1 MNDRDQGIAATR
13 VATPVGALSRAR
25 FTTRLGRTLEFTTLG
40 YGSGPLGNFQR
51 PFSESE
57 CLETVN
63 AAWNAG
69 IRYFDTAPFYGLG
82 LSERRVGR
90 VLAQKRRDDFV
101 VSSKVGR
108 LLEPSADGRDAEP
121 LFVATPPVRPV
132 FDYSYDGVM
141 RSFEATL
148 ARTGLSRID
157 ILYVHDVDALVHG
170 GRAESEARIV
180 ELMERGG
187 WRAVDALRS
196 AGVVSAIGAGVN
208 EWQPCVR
215 LLELA
220 DPDLFLLAGRYTLL
234 EHSPNETLFP
244 KCLERGARVVVG
256 GPYNSGVLAGRG
268 TYNYGPI
275 PDSVRAHVRA
285 LERVCDA
292 HGVEMRAAALQF
304 VVAHP
309 AVVSVI
315 PGAVSRAE
323 VQGNVAAMHAPIPN
337 ALWEALKAEGLL
349 ARDVPTPV
357 RPAAERGSIAT
368 A

>member
-1 MNDRDQGIAATR
+1 M
-13 VATPVGALSRAR
+13 S
-25 FTTRLGRTLEFTTLG
+25 FTTRLGRTLDFTALG

-51 PFSESE
+51 AFSERE

-90 VLAQKRRDDFV
+90 VLAQKPRDDFI

-108 LLEPSADGRDAEP
+108 LLEPCAEGEQGET

-132 FDYSYDGVM
+132 FDYSYGGVM

-157 ILYVHDVDALVHG
+157 ILYVHDLDALVHG
-170 GRAESEARIV
+170 GRAQSEARIA
-180 ELMERGG
+180 ELFERGG
-187 WRAVDALRS
+187 WRAVDELRRD
-196 AGVVSAIGAGVN
+196 GVVAAIGAGVN

-234 EHSPNETLFP
+234 EHSPHETLFP
-244 KCLERGARVVVG
+244 LCLERGVRVVIG

-275 PDSVRAHVRA
+275 PDSVRERVRA
-285 LERVCDA
+285 IERVCAA
-292 HGVEMRAAALQF
+292 HRVDIRAAALQF

-309 AVVSVI
+309 AVASVI

-323 VQGNVAAMHAPIPN
+323 VLDNVDAINASIPR
-337 ALWEALKAEGLL
+337 ALWDALKKEGLIE
-349 ARDVPTPV
+349 RETPTP
-357 RPAAERGSIAT
+357 RS
-368 A
+368 

>member
-1 MNDRDQGIAATR
+1 MS
-13 VATPVGALSRAR
+13 GARW
-25 FTTRLGRTLEFTTLG
+25 TTRLGRTLEFTTLG

-51 PFSESE
+51 AFSEAE

-90 VLAQKRRDDFV
+90 VLVQKARDDFV

-108 LLEPSADGRDAEP
+108 LLEPCAEGEQGEP

-132 FDYSYDGVM
+132 FDYSYDGVL

-148 ARTGLSRID
+148 ARTGLDRID

-170 GRAESEARIV
+170 GRAESEARLV
-180 ELMERGG
+180 ELFERGG
-187 WRAVDALRS
+187 WRALDELRRD
-196 AGVVSAIGAGVN
+196 GVVSAIGAGVN
-208 EWQPCVR
+208 EWQPCAR

-234 EHSPNETLFP
+234 EHEPHETLFP
-244 KCLERGARVVVG
+244 KCIARGARVVIG
-256 GPYNSGVLAGRG
+256 GPYNSGVLAGRS

-275 PDSVRAHVRA
+275 PDAVKERVRAIA
-285 LERVCDA
+285 CVCDA
-292 HGVEMRAAALQF
+292 HGVDLRAAALQF

-323 VQGNVAAMHAPIPN
+323 VLGNVAALNAPIPS
-337 ALWEALKAEGLL
+337 ALWDALKAERLL
-349 ARDVPTPV
+349 ARDVPTP
-357 RPAAERGSIAT
+357 
-368 A
+368 